1 MRPTRVVR
9 PQICREG
16 AIYLHIGLQS
26 GRRTHGGSQFDFKPQ
41 IQREANCM
49 ISFLM
54 RGDQVSY
61 MPPSP
66 GISCSD
72 TADARELRLSSP
84 GRQLYPK
91 GLG

>member
-1 MRPTRVVR
+1 MT
-9 PQICREG
+9 
-16 AIYLHIGLQS
+16 
-26 GRRTHGGSQFDFKPQ
+26 
-41 IQREANCM
+41 
-49 ISFLM
+49 
-54 RGDQVSY
+54 GDQVSY
-61 MPPSP
+61 MLPSL

>member
-1 MRPTRVVR
+1 MQLTRVIR

-16 AIYLHIGLQS
+16 AIYIHIGLQS
-26 GRRTHGGSQFDFKPQ
+26 GRRTYGGGQFDFKPQ
-41 IQREANCM
+41 IQRETNRM
-49 ISFLM
+49 FSSVM
-54 RGDQVSY
+54 RGGQVFH
-61 MPPSP
+61 MLPSP